1 MGGCFLSIYY
11 LFIIMLIMFQKCLSW
26 LVVYFGLFFKE
37 YDLMSGI
44 RLLF

>member
-1 MGGCFLSIYY
+1 MLSIYY

-26 LVVYFGLFFKE
+26 MVVYFGLYFKE
-37 YDLMSGI
+37 YDHMSGI

>member
-1 MGGCFLSIYY
+1 
-11 LFIIMLIMFQKCLSW
+11 MLIMFQKYLSW